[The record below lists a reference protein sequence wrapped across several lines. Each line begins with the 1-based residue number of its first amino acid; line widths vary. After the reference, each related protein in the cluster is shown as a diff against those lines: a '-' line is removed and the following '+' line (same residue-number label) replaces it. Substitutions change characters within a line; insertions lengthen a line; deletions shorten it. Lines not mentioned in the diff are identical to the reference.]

1 MTGLNSGNNIDSI
14 IYSFKNVLLIYIII
28 TLPFYFVL
36 NSISIYYYALAIFIF
51 ILSYYLFYIF
61 SKTMVEFLSSGIN
74 FIGMVLMAISLLLL
88 LLKSYDIV
96 FIIFPVLLSFSSSI
110 IDNSIKIRN
119 RIRNINNL
127 FMILYF
133 LLIIVFIL
141 FFGIR
146 FELIYISFILISIAL
161 GIISIFYDNNIIEY
175 KKVTLNKRLRF
186 YIVSLSDIRRIKNLN
201 ILLIMILIN
210 SLIYLSIITVF
221 TFIPVLAIHYGNYNK
236 FIVKFLIIILISF
249 FAYFIGALIKN
260 NFYYIVSFFGVP
272 VFILSIIFIIT
283 VKNNFDYLYYGLFL
297 IPVIALFIPGYYKYR
312 NKKFMLSEVYYINK
326 FVNFFSMF
334 FIIIAP
340 LTGLYFYN
348 KPRIVISIAMFPI
361 FIVIILSLKFINYSN
376 VIHIITKKH
385 KN

>member
-1 MTGLNSGNNIDSI
+1 VTVLNNGNNIDSI
-14 IYSFKNVLLIYIII
+14 IYSFKNMLLIYIII

-36 NSISIYYYALAIFIF
+36 NSINVYYYALAIFIF

-61 SKTMVEFLSSGIN
+61 SKTIVEFLSSGIN
-74 FIGMVLMAISLLLL
+74 FIGMVLMAISILLL
-88 LLKSYDIV
+88 LLKYDV
-96 FIIFPVLLSFSSSI
+96 AFIIFPVLLSFSSSI

-146 FELIYISFILISIAL
+146 FELVYISFILISIAL
-161 GIISIFYDNNIIEY
+161 GIISIFFDNNIIEY

-186 YIVSLSDIRRIKNLN
+186 YIVSLSDIHRIKNLN
-201 ILLIMILIN
+201 ALLIMILIN
-210 SLIYLSIITVF
+210 SLIYLSIIMVF
-221 TFIPVLAIHYGNYNK
+221 TFIPVLAIHYGNSYNK
-236 FIVKFLIIILISF
+236 FIVKFLIIISISF
-249 FAYFIGALIKN
+249 FAYFAGSLIKN
-260 NFYYIVSFFGVP
+260 NFYYIVSFFSVP

-283 VKNNFDYLYYGLFL
+283 LKNNFDYLYYGLFL
-297 IPVIALFIPGYYKYR
+297 IPLIALFMPGYYKYK

-326 FVNFFSMF
+326 FINFFSMF

-340 LTGLYFYN
+340 LTGLYFYDR
-348 KPRIVISIAMFPI
+348 PRIVISVAIFPM
-361 FIVIILSLKFINYSN
+361 FIVIVLSLKFINYSN

>member
-1 MTGLNSGNNIDSI
+1 VTLNNGNNIDSI
-14 IYSFKNVLLIYIII
+14 IYSFKNMILVYIII

-61 SKTMVEFLSSGIN
+61 SKTVVEFLSSGVN
-74 FIGMVLMAISLLLL
+74 FIGMVLMAISILLL
-88 LLKSYDIV
+88 LLKYDIV

-119 RIRNINNL
+119 RIRNTNNL
-127 FMILYF
+127 FTVLYF

-141 FFGIR
+141 FFGTR

-161 GIISIFYDNNIIEY
+161 GIISIFYDNDIVEY

-186 YIVSLSDIRRIKNLN
+186 YIISLNDIRRIKNLN
-201 ILLIMILIN
+201 ALLIIILIN
-210 SLIYLSIITVF
+210 SLIYLSIIMVF

-236 FIVKFLIIILISF
+236 FILKFFIIILISF
-249 FAYFIGALIKN
+249 FAYFTGFLIKN
-260 NFYYIVSFFGVP
+260 NFYYVVSFFGVP

-340 LTGLYFYN
+340 LTGLYFYD
-348 KPRIVISIAMFPI
+348 KPRLLYPLLCF
-361 FIVIILSLKFINYSN
+361 LYL
-376 VIHIITKKH
+376 
-385 KN
+385 